1 MSDEYLIDFCSPT
14 LASLKT
20 GSLFNS
26 PYESEEKLQQWLAA
40 KNCELNPRG
49 IHLLLLRRCSKHAL
63 IYVYRPTALVSV
75 LKGKEVQAFL
85 RECGYPA
92 PGNMDLCL
100 SLLKQRTADCSPPF
114 PHEIGIFL
122 GYPLYDVQCFIRFH
136 GQGCR
141 KLGLWQVYGNVEEC
155 NRCFIRYQKC
165 TSVYRRSWS
174 LGRSVVQ
181 LTVAG

>member
-40 KNCELNPRG
+40 KNSELNLRG
-49 IHLLLLRRCSKHAL
+49 IHLLLTRRCSKHAL
-63 IYVYRPTALVSV
+63 IYVYRPSALVSA
-75 LKGKEVQAFL
+75 LKEKDVQA
-85 RECGYPA
+85 
-92 PGNMDLCL
+92 
-100 SLLKQRTADCSPPF
+100 F

-122 GYPLYDVQCFIRFH
+122 GYPLYDVQCFIRYH

-141 KLGLWQVYGNVEEC
+141 KLRLWQVYGNVEEC

-165 TSVYRRSWS
+165 TSVYLRSWS